1 MVRGSKWRGW
11 QTRAFP
17 DEPFFLGTRSRPSFA
32 SLTFSISSASLYSC
46 PLLVAVG
53 RKFSFKLPSMIYTL
67 IWYVFFSWWCSWC
80 WLLGVIWG
88 FLKILVP
95 KPLVFPFVLLRKR
108 NLLFVP
114 PSGFWADDD
123 WYDLQMER
131 RLPLT
136 RDVLRDLALA
146 QRRWYPDTPKSY
158 DSYWLIITI
167 HPKEWLLFRVTGTFG
182 PQTGI
187 GSGDRG
193 FKNWLRNIG
202 VSEKGGPKWQFQ

>member
-1 MVRGSKWRGW
+1 MGT
-11 QTRAFP
+11 QT
-17 DEPFFLGTRSRPSFA
+17 
-32 SLTFSISSASLYSC
+32 
-46 PLLVAVG
+46 
-53 RKFSFKLPSMIYTL
+53 
-67 IWYVFFSWWCSWC
+67 
-80 WLLGVIWG
+80 
-88 FLKILVP
+88 
-95 KPLVFPFVLLRKR
+95 KPLVFPFVLLTKR

-202 VSEKGGPKWQFQ
+202 VSEKGGPNAISIRTMVEFWVAYFQTGSQVYPLIIDCWSQSQLLLVYITSSILCRP

>member
-1 MVRGSKWRGW
+1 M
-11 QTRAFP
+11 
-17 DEPFFLGTRSRPSFA
+17 
-32 SLTFSISSASLYSC
+32 
-46 PLLVAVG
+46 
-53 RKFSFKLPSMIYTL
+53 
-67 IWYVFFSWWCSWC
+67 FFSWWCSWC

-88 FLKILVP
+88 FLKIWVP

-187 GSGDRG
+187 GGSG
-193 FKNWLRNIG
+193 FQKLTAKHWC
-202 VSEKGGPKWQFQ
+202 VWKGGGQMAISIRTMVDFWVAYFQTGSKVYPLIIDCWSQSQLLLFYITSSILCRP